1 MCTPRL
7 TSPTTDG
14 QGSRSRA
21 RAADASPFYRFC
33 EAQLLPSLAE
43 YLCGNA
49 RVTLEVAAELR
60 RGARSDR
67 HAGLH
72 YLELAG
78 WPPDTAA
85 LPAELQRL
93 FLDYSRA
100 ARQKDE
106 PPSKHAGEIATVL
119 MAAYLGADVV
129 VIDDLFGKRLAR
141 DRGVSRL
148 STAQLAAE
156 MVAEA
161 ALTDGDGYRVFDLST
176 PPEAGRAD
184 FRRACDRAQ
193 TLGE

>member
-1 MCTPRL
+1 MV
-7 TSPTTDG
+7 
-14 QGSRSRA
+14 RA
-21 RAADASPFYRFC
+21 RAAALVLLDASPFYRFC

-43 YLCGNA
+43 YLRGNA

-60 RGARSDR
+60 RGARCDR
-67 HAGLH
+67 RAGLR
-72 YLELAG
+72 YLELTG

-85 LPAELQRL
+85 LPVELQRP

-106 PPSKHAGEIATVL
+106 APSKHAGEIATVL
-119 MAAYLGADVV
+119 MAAHLGADVV

-148 STAQLAAE
+148 STAQLSAE
-156 MVAEA
+156 MVAEG

-184 FRRACDRAQ
+184 FRRACDQAR
-193 TLGE
+193 TIRG